1 MEVNNLPLG
10 INLSF
15 FVQVEGWQCDLC
27 GFTTSQRERLAN
39 HLSSQH
45 NRSDVQKTEIK
56 SQTLRDVE
64 KTCRITKMTSILKP
78 PVKKVENIAKYETG
92 GGSMLPSSD
101 PSKQKLGQHSNVR
114 DLSSQPSNVKTLANV
129 GMLPPLQDLTKRNI
143 SNNPARAAALN
154 LRESTAA
161 PLNMI
166 GGTNKNLVKATMK
179 KQPGIAPSMLGTR
192 FQPIISFAG
201 NLFTTDASPE
211 VIETLDTLM
220 VNESDND
227 KGLRLQHMVDGEVK
241 SEAKSSTTRNEN
253 RQDMYWCGICG
264 NMYEREETLMM
275 HVKSHTTIQR
285 LPKFWPNNN

>member
-1 MEVNNLPLG
+1 
-10 INLSF
+10 
-15 FVQVEGWQCDLC
+15 
-27 GFTTSQRERLAN
+27 
-39 HLSSQH
+39 
-45 NRSDVQKTEIK
+45 
-56 SQTLRDVE
+56 
-64 KTCRITKMTSILKP
+64 MTSILKP
-78 PVKKVENIAKYETG
+78 PVKKVENTAKYETG

-166 GGTNKNLVKATMK
+166 GATNKNLVKGAATTK

-220 VNESDND
+220 VNESDN
-227 KGLRLQHMVDGEVK
+227 
-241 SEAKSSTTRNEN
+241 
-253 RQDMYWCGICG
+253 
-264 NMYEREETLMM
+264 
-275 HVKSHTTIQR
+275 
-285 LPKFWPNNN
+285 